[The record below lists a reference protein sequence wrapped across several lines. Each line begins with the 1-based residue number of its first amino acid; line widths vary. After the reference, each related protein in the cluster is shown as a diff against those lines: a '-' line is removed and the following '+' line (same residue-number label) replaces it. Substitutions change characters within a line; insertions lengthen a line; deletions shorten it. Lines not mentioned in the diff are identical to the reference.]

1 MPGLLSAMAT
11 LPDVILVGKDDDG
24 PGIGCFQETLDDLVK
39 LPGLG
44 FPRNLH
50 GLGNA
55 HASCGEA
62 PPISLSNSA

>member
-1 MPGLLSAMAT
+1 MPGLPSAMAT
-11 LPDVILVGKDDDG
+11 LPDVILIGKDDDG
-24 PGIGCFQETLDDLVK
+24 PGIGCFQEALDDLVK

-50 GLGNA
+50 RLGNA

-62 PPISLSNSA
+62 LPVSLSDHV